1 LGRKSFDRQEDP
13 KIKISNE
20 TLNEEFV
27 VNLNVF
33 RKVVT
38 LVVKTFDGV
47 VDTLDE
53 EMCEFLGVGVLNTS
67 YYGD

>member
-1 LGRKSFDRQEDP
+1 MGRKSFDRQEDP